1 MEKKGD
7 CQNSIIGQLRIGIR
21 LLGRVCFDLAIYTP
35 PYIGPRSLN

>member
-21 LLGRVCFDLAIYTP
+21 LLGRVCFGLAIYTP
-35 PYIGPRSLN
+35 PYIGPVSLN